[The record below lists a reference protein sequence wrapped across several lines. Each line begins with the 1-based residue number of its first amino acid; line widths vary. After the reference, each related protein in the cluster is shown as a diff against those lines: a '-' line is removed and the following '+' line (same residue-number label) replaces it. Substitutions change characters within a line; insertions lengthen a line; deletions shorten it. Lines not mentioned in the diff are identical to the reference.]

1 MERAPGGDRS
11 LVGARPVRDW
21 GETSDRTVL
30 HHEVEILGEALDDAV
45 ALRETHAAL
54 EPKIAPGLVQRPHAV
69 RDPVVLLDERGCDAR
84 LLRHEREGRSR
95 PEAAGQARAQR
106 QPHRP
111 IPRRAARPT
120 HREDAAH
127 IIRSLGRLPAIEQSP
142 RAFGDDMLRE
152 KDIAAVPSVGESA
165 LLLSDGER
173 RATLTHP

>member
-30 HHEVEILGEALDDAV
+30 HHEVEILG
-45 ALRETHAAL
+45 
-54 EPKIAPGLVQRPHAV
+54 
-69 RDPVVLLDERGCDAR
+69 
-84 LLRHEREGRSR
+84 
-95 PEAAGQARAQR
+95 ARAQR